1 MHGDFH
7 DGGLFLF
14 SMGTEKIALFL
25 VLVCNCEFFLRSVST
40 MNLTD
45 DNIAH
50 CEECGCVMD
59 VTMMQPFT
67 NVECPEC
74 QTHNRVK
81 VDVGS
86 YILKKRQG
94 VGGMSLVFGAVD
106 KTLGREVAIKI
117 LNESYSMDAKR
128 IEQFEQEAKIT
139 AAISHP
145 HVVRVYTVGQ
155 AFKRFYIAMELVPGG
170 SLEQKMHDEG
180 RLAENDVLKWGR
192 EVCEGLN
199 AANEAGLIHRDIKP
213 GNILFDAEGH
223 VKIVDFGLA
232 LVTQGGK
239 AQADEIWAT
248 PYYVPPETLD
258 VLEEDFRSD
267 IYALGASLFHA
278 LSGKPPFD
286 TETKSTSELKQIK
299 MNLPPLKK
307 IAPWLGDETCAVI
320 DKAMA
325 FSADDR
331 FSSYKE
337 IIDALHHAE
346 LVLEN
351 EGMRPASNSA
361 ERYERREK
369 SGAKKGMLY
378 GVIAAGVLGIGGVI
392 AALSMGGGDEGKGDG
407 LAEDT
412 VMEGIEG
419 SDDGGAAGRRLAVG
433 IRDGREALRE
443 KNFRK
448 AANQYGGIARDN
460 RFDLNT
466 AMWGGLQSSIVH
478 WLNGNPSGAKS
489 DLKMLNKRYQEADK
503 NKKVKKPDEITTG
516 LADTISKL
524 IRMKRINPDDS
535 SSIDSE
541 AKAMLVYA
549 SALKNWEEGYTND
562 SVAMLGKVAEY
573 AAGKGSDLSEEFKVY
588 SSLIEDYKND
598 AVLMQPFADGFYPT
612 GVADIEARRVIL
624 IEAKAKIK
632 TKGRAVENFEEW
644 LYQLDLHKNRLAY
657 EKEKEREREASKPE
671 EKEESATLN
680 QADGWGDFYVGLE
693 KDFEASKFVMASERL
708 KMRSFKTE
716 SSNKKKE
723 HLIYLCE
730 KAAGYLGTLSET
742 LSKGVVRADIRLKDG
757 KQFTSFTGINTKGF
771 RVQDGSAERK
781 VSWGE
786 IETESVIDLIKLSL
800 NEGGLSQFEKNLR
813 IEQAIAFAWLGG
825 ERGKASV
832 AAEALSRNSP
842 SFKERW
848 VECVR
853 LFGE

>member
-1 MHGDFH
+1 
-7 DGGLFLF
+7 
-14 SMGTEKIALFL
+14 
-25 VLVCNCEFFLRSVST
+25 
-40 MNLTD
+40 MNSTD

-50 CEECGCVMD
+50 CEACGCAMD

-155 AFKRFYIAMELVPGG
+155 AFHRFFIAMELVPGD
-170 SLEQKMHDEG
+170 SLEQKMHDSG
-180 RLAENDVLKWGR
+180 RLPENDVLKWGR
-192 EVCEGLN
+192 QVCEGLN

-286 TETKSTSELKQIK
+286 TETRSTSELKQIK

-307 IAPWLGDETCAVI
+307 SAPWLRDETCAVI

-337 IIDALHHAE
+337 IIDALHRAE
-346 LVLEN
+346 MALEN
-351 EGMRPASNSA
+351 EGMEPALQSA
-361 ERYERREK
+361 QRYQRREK
-369 SGAKKGMLY
+369 SSAMFYGM
-378 GVIAAGVLGIGGVI
+378 IAAGVLGVGVVI
-392 AALSMGGGDEGKGDG
+392 AMLSMGGGDDKKDGD
-407 LAEDT
+407 ASADT
-412 VMEGIEG
+412 IMEGLEG
-419 SDDGGAAGRRLAVG
+419 SDDGGAAGRRLAIG
-433 IRDGREALRE
+433 IREGREALQAR
-443 KNFRK
+443 KFNK
-448 AANQYGGIARDN
+448 AANHYGSIARDN
-460 RFDLNT
+460 RFTINS
-466 AMWGGLQSSIVH
+466 AMWGGLQSSIVN
-478 WLNGNPSGAKS
+478 WLNGKSAEAKF
-489 DLKMLNKRYQEADK
+489 DLRMLNKRYLEAKKHGKGGKPTEITSGLAKAIPLLLKMKPISPSDSENIQSEAD
-503 NKKVKKPDEITTG
+503 
-516 LADTISKL
+516 
-524 IRMKRINPDDS
+524 
-535 SSIDSE
+535 
-541 AKAMLVYA
+541 AMLVYA
-549 SALKNWEEGYTND
+549 GALKNWEEGYLGD
-562 SVAMLGKVAEY
+562 AEKMLDRVEEY
-573 AAGKGSDLSEEFKVY
+573 ATKLGAVSSEEFKVY
-588 SSLIEDYKND
+588 VSLIAGYKND
-598 AVLMQPFADGFYPT
+598 AVLMQPFADDFIPSSDDEI
-612 GVADIEARRVIL
+612 AARRVL
-624 IEAKAKIK
+624 LKAAKGKVK
-632 TKGRAVENFEEW
+632 TKGRAVENFAEW
-644 LYQLDLHKNRLAY
+644 LYQLDIHKNRLAY
-657 EKEKEREREASKPE
+657 ERKMEAADENE
-671 EKEESATLN
+671 EGVN
-680 QADGWGDFYVGLE
+680 DQPQQVDDWDGFYQSLE
-693 KDFEASKFVMASERL
+693 KDIQSAKFVMASEKL
-708 KMRSFKTE
+708 KIRSFKVG

-723 HLIYLCE
+723 HMIYLCE

-742 LSKGVVRADIRLKDG
+742 LSKGVVRADITLKDG
-757 KQFTSFTGINTKGF
+757 KVFTTFTGINTKGIT
-771 RVQDGSAERK
+771 VKDGDALRK
-781 VSWGE
+781 VEWGE
-786 IETESVIDLIKLSL
+786 IETSSVIDLIKISL
-800 NEGGLSQFEKNLR
+800 GEGDLSQFEKNLR

-825 ERGKASV
+825 EREKASI
-832 AAEALSRNSP
+832 AADGLAKNNQF
-842 SFKERW
+842 FKKRW
-848 VECVR
+848 AECVK